1 MDHHAGPEEGLHT
14 INSLLAAEEVV
25 FMATETLL
33 HPVM

>member
-1 MDHHAGPEEGLHT
+1 LHT
-14 INSLLAAEEVV
+14 INSLLAAEEVI